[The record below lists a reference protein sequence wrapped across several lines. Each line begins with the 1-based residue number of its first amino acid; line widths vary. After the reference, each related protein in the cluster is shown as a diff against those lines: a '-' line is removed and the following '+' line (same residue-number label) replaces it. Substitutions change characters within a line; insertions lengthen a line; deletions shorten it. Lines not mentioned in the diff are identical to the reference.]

1 MAGLGISA
9 GEKHTKKRVQKKLE
23 VLCKDESSEY
33 KFTSVHSYIKSIN
46 KGEACESTAQGHARC
61 INQIIKRQALKR
73 RNQISGRAIT
83 PLRGLASVC
92 VTRPQDVAQRC
103 LIENIMDTDASIREK
118 EKLTNCYQS
127 NISRM
132 DYRKY
137 RTTGCGITGSGSIE
151 SAHRT
156 VIQKRMKLSGQHWSM
171 AGSKHRLRLRVISM
185 NKQWH
190 KVIDMIKKYAT
201 VAA

>member
-1 MAGLGISA
+1 
-9 GEKHTKKRVQKKLE
+9 
-23 VLCKDESSEY
+23 
-33 KFTSVHSYIKSIN
+33 
-46 KGEACESTAQGHARC
+46 
-61 INQIIKRQALKR
+61 
-73 RNQISGRAIT
+73 
-83 PLRGLASVC
+83 
-92 VTRPQDVAQRC
+92 
-103 LIENIMDTDASIREK
+103 MDTDASIREK

-171 AGSKHRLRLRVISM
+171 AGSKNRLRLRVISM

-190 KVIDMIKKYAT
+190 KVIDLIKKQANG
-201 VAA
+201 AA